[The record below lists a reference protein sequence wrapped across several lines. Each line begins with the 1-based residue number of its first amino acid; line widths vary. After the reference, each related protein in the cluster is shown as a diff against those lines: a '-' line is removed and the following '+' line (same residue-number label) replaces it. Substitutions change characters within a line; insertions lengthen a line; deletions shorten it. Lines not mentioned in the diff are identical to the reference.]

1 MELIGD
7 AFETAYT
14 RYAEEQ
20 PVAPPDLAMPIF
32 TGISMALLCVLFILT
47 GLEYPDEKSR
57 GSYWRSYAW
66 RSAYIPR

>member
-20 PVAPPDLAMPIF
+20 PVAPPDPAMPIF
-32 TGISMALLCVLFILT
+32 TGILF
-47 GLEYPDEKSR
+47 
-57 GSYWRSYAW
+57 
-66 RSAYIPR
+66 